1 MQGLLL
7 DDKVEILR
15 YVMVPWYIAILWTLH
30 MFHNSFVHIHFIDAF
45 YFLKK

>member
-15 YVMVPWYIAILWTLH
+15 PCDGTLVHCYSVDSTYV
-30 MFHNSFVHIHFIDAF
+30 S
-45 YFLKK
+45 